1 MSKIRK
7 KDYQESNVL
16 EAALDRMRYLYDS
29 FDNVEIGFS
38 GGKDSTVVL
47 NLAIKVAREKNK
59 LPVIANFYDE
69 EAIHPTTIEYV
80 ERVSQHPDVK
90 LNWFCLEFKHRNAS
104 SNEEPYWY
112 TWDKD
117 KKDLWVRDMPENCIK
132 EHPKFVKGLSFQ
144 QFTSF
149 RADKAKGTTVDVT
162 GVRTQESL
170 RRFQAVAQ
178 KVNDNYI
185 SRYGHFSI
193 AHPVYDWSSQDVWK
207 LVHEWDIDYN
217 KTYDIFNKT
226 ELSNKFLTQRVC
238 PPFGEEPL
246 RGLWIYAEC
255 FPDLWHKMLNR
266 VEGVATAWRYANTEL
281 YGVGGIQKPDELSWK
296 EYLSYIVDT
305 YSGKEKKF
313 VVENINRYI
322 TLHKERAKD
331 SIADIDANPLTGIS
345 YRWLCKIAHK
355 GDFKGRQLPDNERA
369 AAMKRLDINQDDAV
383 TLYGNEKYKKQYFK
397 K

>member
-112 TWDKD
+112 TWDKE
-117 KKDLWVRDMPENCIK
+117 KKDLWVRDMPENCIN

-193 AHPVYDWSSQDVWK
+193 AHPIYDWSSQDVWK

-322 TLHKERAKD
+322 TLHKDRAKD

-383 TLYGNEKYKKQYFK
+383 TLYGNQKYKKQYFK